1 MKLSNREKAI
11 ATYNAIQDKRKEVAK
26 SEKMKENEVYNYTKA
41 TIDRIRRL
49 H

>member
-1 MKLSNREKAI
+1 MDNHEKAI
-11 ATYNAIQDKRKEVAK
+11 LTYNAIQNKRKQVAK